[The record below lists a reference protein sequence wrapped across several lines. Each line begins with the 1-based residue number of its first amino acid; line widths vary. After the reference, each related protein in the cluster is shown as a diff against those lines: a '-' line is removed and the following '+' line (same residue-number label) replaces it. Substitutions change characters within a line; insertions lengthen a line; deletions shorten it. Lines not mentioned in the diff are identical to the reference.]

1 MSHVSLTPPNIW
13 RYMEKGLILFPPC
26 NQGTPGKENKY
37 GLLSRKANVPLSVV
51 QRLCNDTNYI
61 PSVLTLIKVARYLK
75 VPLEDLFIYEE
86 DGE

>member
-1 MSHVSLTPPNIW
+1 MFQLRVNEA
-13 RYMEKGLILFPPC
+13 RQEKKISM
-26 NQGTPGKENKY
+26 

-75 VPLEDLFIYEE
+75 VPLENLFIYEE
-86 DGE
+86 DVE

>member
-1 MSHVSLTPPNIW
+1 MFQLRVNEV
-13 RYMEKGLILFPPC
+13 RQEKKISM
-26 NQGTPGKENKY
+26 

-86 DGE
+86 DEENAGSE